1 MSIQIALPADVNEI
15 DHTGFVWT
23 YLDQAPDASL
33 VIPGGLIVAGDA
45 EDPVMARVVDIVEG
59 ASTRKIV
66 HLDVL
71 GLADEF
77 IEALELAGQ
86 HA

>member
-1 MSIQIALPADVNEI
+1 MSIEIALPADVNQL
-15 DHTGFVWT
+15 DHTGLVWA
-23 YLDQAPDASL
+23 YLDQAIDAAL
-33 VIPGGLIVAGDA
+33 VVPGALIVAGDA

-59 ASTRKIV
+59 ASVRKIV

-77 IEALELAGQ
+77 IAAHGPAGQ
-86 HA
+86 RA

>member
-1 MSIQIALPADVNEI
+1 MSIQIALPADVNQV
-15 DHTGFVWT
+15 DHTGFVWA
-23 YLDQAPDASL
+23 YLDQATDTAL
-33 VIPGGLIVAGDA
+33 VVPGSLIVAGDD
-45 EDPVMARVVDIVEG
+45 EDPVMARVINIVDG

-77 IEALELAGQ
+77 IEALELAEQ
-86 HA
+86 TV